1 MAPFNVT
8 EFIGKPKSML
18 IAPAGYGK
26 TYTIAECLKHT
37 QGKSLVLTH
46 TNAGVSA
53 LKEKFKA
60 QNIPAT
66 KYHVETISS
75 FAQKYVH
82 SFITPDAIPSQD
94 DKRQYFPYIIGT
106 AVKILQNA
114 GVAKIIKC
122 TYQDLFVDE
131 YQDCTISY
139 HKIILVLSRYIRT
152 HIMGDPLQGIF
163 GFFRTDPLVDMESP
177 QQMGD
182 FIRNCYELTIPWRW
196 NNNGREDLGRQLGT
210 LREQLLI
217 QRNINIDYAAY
228 PAIVVHNVATA
239 NLYAELSRIIND
251 ILGRYSNI
259 LFIHPDTK
267 NTAPRVSFVQLFSY
281 RIYMLESLDD
291 KDFYFFANA
300 FDALTPDTLLPG
312 LSAICGKLFGI
323 THTKEWITD
332 ERVKNRQGENKD
344 LSLRLAEKVN
354 FAVENFSHKN
364 VASIMDFFRTE
375 LKLRT
380 ARVDL
385 LNSLITSL
393 KDAHHNNCSVL
404 EGMCNTRNRL
414 RRHGRKIHG
423 HCIGTTLL
431 TKGLECDCVVLLD
444 IDEFTDYR
452 HLYVALTRGSK
463 DILIIKHIP

>member
-1 MAPFNVT
+1 M
-8 EFIGKPKSML
+8 S
-18 IAPAGYGK
+18 
-26 TYTIAECLKHT
+26 
-37 QGKSLVLTH
+37 
-46 TNAGVSA
+46 
-53 LKEKFKA
+53 
-60 QNIPAT
+60 
-66 KYHVETISS
+66 
-75 FAQKYVH
+75 
-82 SFITPDAIPSQD
+82 
-94 DKRQYFPYIIGT
+94 
-106 AVKILQNA
+106 
-114 GVAKIIKC
+114 
-122 TYQDLFVDE
+122 
-131 YQDCTISY
+131 
-139 HKIILVLSRYIRT
+139 
-152 HIMGDPLQGIF
+152 
-163 GFFRTDPLVDMESP
+163 
-177 QQMGD
+177 
-182 FIRNCYELTIPWRW
+182 PWRW
-196 NNNGREDLGRQLGT
+196 YNNGREDLGRQSGT
-210 LREQLLI
+210 LREQLLR